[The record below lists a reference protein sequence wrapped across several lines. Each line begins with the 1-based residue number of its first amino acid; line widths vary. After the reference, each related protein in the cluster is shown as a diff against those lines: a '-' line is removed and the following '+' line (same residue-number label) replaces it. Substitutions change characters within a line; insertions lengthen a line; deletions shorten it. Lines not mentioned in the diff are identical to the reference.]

1 MKHALLY
8 ARQGWRVLP
17 IVPGEKRPAIP
28 NWPEAATTDP
38 GVISAWWAENP
49 AYNVGIATGRASGFF
64 VLDVDPGSGGEESLA
79 ALEAEHGPLPVT
91 CEAITGGGGRH
102 LLFTC
107 PDFPITN
114 SAGRLGPGLD
124 VRGEGG
130 QIVVAPSRSAKGPYR
145 WRRLTAH
152 VPASGWLLDLLRTR
166 AAAPAP
172 IERPDLPPADP
183 ATLDAAR
190 AALARHGPATEGQG
204 GDAHTF
210 RACALL
216 THDFGLTD
224 DEAWPLLAAWNAT
237 CSPPWPEDDL
247 RAKLRGGGK
256 YGTAPYGCRRP
267 GNLMTAV
274 RALLAGVAGDDSVPP
289 ILAQIR
295 ELLADGVD
303 RPTLATVERACCEA
317 TGYKARD
324 LGLPR
329 AIDTQRRDEQAAR
342 RRQLEAGTGELI
354 DPNAPLATAD
364 QYLASTRDGDA
375 RPEVVRWQDDFYR
388 ACGTHYEIL
397 DGETINARL
406 YRWLEVKR
414 DVDSNGP
421 IKPDRSTVEGLAH
434 SLAAAAHLGAVE
446 APAWIDFD
454 PADHPPTEVVA
465 FRNGLLH
472 VPTADLQPA
481 TRRFFNHN
489 ALTFDYDPLA
499 DEPRAW
505 LGFLA
510 QLWGDDA
517 ESIETLQ
524 EIFGLALTGDTSFQ
538 KLFLLIGPKRSGK
551 GTVARVLQEV
561 VGRANTCAP
570 TLTGLGSHFG
580 LESLIG
586 KQIAIISDARLG
598 GRADLGA
605 VTENLLRVSGEDT
618 ISVPRKNR
626 TDFTAKLR
634 ARFLIISNEVPALI
648 DSSGALAGRF
658 VVLRLVRSFF
668 GQEDRGLSTRLLGE
682 LPGVVLWALEGLNR
696 LLDRGHFLQ
705 PSSAGDLVHQLEA
718 LGSPVKAFVEDRC
731 VVDDDAKVDCRAL
744 FEAYLD
750 WSAIQGR
757 EHPGTQ
763 QVFGR
768 NLSAAFPEIA
778 VVGAYP
784 ARAYVGIRL
793 NDPPG

>member
-1 MKHALLY
+1 MKHALAY
-8 ARQGWRVLP
+8 ARAGWRVIP

-28 NWPEAATTDP
+28 DWPNAASTDP
-38 GVISAWWAENP
+38 NVIAAWWHDDP
-49 AYNVGIATGRASGFF
+49 ARNVGLVTGAASGFF
-64 VLDVDPGSGGEESLA
+64 VLDVDLATGGAESLA
-79 ALEAEHGPLPVT
+79 ALEATHGPLPET
-91 CEAITGGGGRH
+91 CEAITGSGGRH
-102 LLFTC
+102 LLFTY
-107 PDFPITN
+107 PGFPVSN

-124 VRGEGG
+124 IRGDGG
-130 QIVVAPSRSAKGPYR
+130 QIVVAPSRTAKGPYR
-145 WRRLTAH
+145 WRRFCAP
-152 VPASGWLLDLLRTR
+152 VPAPAWLLDLLRTR
-166 AAAPAP
+166 VAVAAPV
-172 IERPDLPPADP
+172 ERPPLPPATP
-183 ATLDAAR
+183 EVLDAAR
-190 AALARHGPATEGQG
+190 RALQRHGPAVEGKG
-204 GDAHTF
+204 GDDHTF
-210 RACALL
+210 RACAIV

-224 DEAWPLLAAWNAT
+224 VEAWPVLLEWNAA
-237 CSPPWPEDDL
+237 CLPPWDEEAL
-247 RAKLRGGGK
+247 RTKLRGGAK
-256 YGTAPYGCRRP
+256 YGTAPYGFRRP
-267 GNLMTAV
+267 GNTLSAV
-274 RALLAGVAGDDSVPP
+274 RA
-289 ILAQIR
+289 ILATINGADSIPAILHQVND
-295 ELLADGVD
+295 LLSDGVD
-303 RPTLATVERACCEA
+303 APTLAAVAKACVEA
-317 TGYKARD
+317 TGYKQRE

-329 AIDTQRRDEQAAR
+329 AVDVERKNAQAAR
-342 RRQLEAGTGELI
+342 RRQLEAGSGELI
-354 DPNAPLATAD
+354 DPDAPLRTAHQFLVSTAD
-364 QYLASTRDGDA
+364 AEGRA
-375 RPEVVRWQDDFYR
+375 EIVRWQDDFYR
-388 ACGTHYEIL
+388 ACGTHYEVIG
-397 DGETINARL
+397 GEAINARL
-406 YRWLEVKR
+406 YPWLETKR
-414 DVDSNGP
+414 DVDSNAP
-421 IKPDRSTVEGLAH
+421 IKPDRGSVEGLVHA
-434 SLAAAAHLGAVE
+434 LEAAAHLDARE
-446 APAWIDFD
+446 APAWIDED
-454 PADHPPTEVVA
+454 PADPSPLEVVA

-472 VPTADLQPA
+472 VPTSDLQPP

-499 DEPRAW
+499 ADPREW

-510 QLWGDDA
+510 QLWGGDA
-517 ESIETLQ
+517 ESVETLQ

-551 GTVARVLQEV
+551 GTIGRVLREV
-561 VGRANTCAP
+561 VGQANTCAP

-634 ARFLIISNEVPALI
+634 ARFLIISNEVPALV

-668 GQEDRGLSTRLLGE
+668 GQEDRGLTTRLLGE
-682 LPGVVLWALEGLNR
+682 LPGVVLWALEGLTR
-696 LLDRGHFLQ
+696 LLDRGHFRQ
-705 PSSAGDLVHQLEA
+705 PTSAGDLVHQLEA

-731 VVDDDAKVDCRAL
+731 VVDDDGKVDCRQM

-757 EHPGTQ
+757 EHPGTA

-793 NDPPG
+793 AG